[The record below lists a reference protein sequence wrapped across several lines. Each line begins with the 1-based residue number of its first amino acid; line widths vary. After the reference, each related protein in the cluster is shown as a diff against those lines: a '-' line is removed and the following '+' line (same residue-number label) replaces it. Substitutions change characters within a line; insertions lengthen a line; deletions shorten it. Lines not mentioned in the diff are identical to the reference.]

1 MRSHD
6 DSAQFDRRLRG
17 LEAEIK
23 RLKQFTF
30 LAIGVVIAGG
40 FGPMIVYLIYQGG
53 GVSDSPL
60 SADTSTLYA
69 KEVVVTDDRGR
80 QRVALRVEDGV
91 PGVYLYSE
99 QGDPTARLSQTGLQ
113 TLDGRGRIKGHFGTI
128 GEGAGLSLGP
138 KPESPDLLI
147 ASTENG
153 PAITLSDEN
162 DQPRANLGLVRGEP
176 NLTLSDAEG
185 GERLGAAVSKAGAHL
200 RLSDAQARVRALMR
214 AGNQS
219 GTAIELF
226 DAGGARRASI
236 RLGLEDQPKLDI
248 VKD

>member
-1 MRSHD
+1 MRSPVE
-6 DSAQFDRRLRG
+6 SVQLDRRLRT

-30 LAIGVVIAGG
+30 LAIGIVIAGG
-40 FGPMIVYLIYQGG
+40 FGPLIAYLIYQGG

-60 SADTSTLYA
+60 SSDTSTLYA

-80 QRVALRVEDGV
+80 MRVALRVADRI

-99 QGDPTARLSQTGLQ
+99 EGDTRARLTETGLQ
-113 TLDGRGRIKGHFGTI
+113 ILDRQGRVTGHFGAI
-128 GEGAGLSLGP
+128 AEGAGLSLGP

-147 ASTENG
+147 ASTGNG
-153 PAITLSDEN
+153 PTITLSDK
-162 DQPRANLGLVRGEP
+162 DDRPRASLGLVRGEP
-176 NLTLSDAEG
+176 NLTLSDGEG
-185 GERLGAAVSKAGAHL
+185 EERLGAAVSKAGAHV
-200 RLSDAQARVRALMR
+200 RLSDGQSRVRALLR

-219 GTAIELF
+219 GAALELF
-226 DAGGARRASI
+226 DAGGTRRASI